1 MLIYTDYHLVSER
14 QTCNMTPQGVSL
26 VEDTTMEIDEYLT
39 NARAWFVGKREN
51 FGANGWDT
59 LVGRKNVGISRVEGA
74 SELASHVCVII
85 EFHDADYAIPTD
97 HATIVHKPY
106 ADELGR
112 ILRDVVDKVTGMER
126 RRER

>member
-1 MLIYTDYHLVSER
+1 MFRTGLAGQKLYGQREDVGQCRKFCSVLRHTDNHLVSER

-51 FGANGWDT
+51 FGTNGWDT

-74 SELASHVCVII
+74 SES
-85 EFHDADYAIPTD
+85 D
-97 HATIVHKPY
+97 
-106 ADELGR
+106 
-112 ILRDVVDKVTGMER
+112 
-126 RRER
+126 